1 MIDPTYWETWQRR
14 YGIIFINAGSL
25 FAQIVQAAGYPT
37 LLALIL
43 VRMDL
48 PSWLI
53 GAILSLQWAVVLFL
67 APLVPWAM
75 RRFGA
80 RASSMMG
87 TFLSSLALLLLLAPA
102 SIPVA
107 SISAFLMGAGL
118 TVRWVGCDTWIV
130 ETVAGHVRGR
140 SISVHETLMGLGIAA
155 GPLLTL
161 SSAGNAAHT
170 VAAFIGLLVLS
181 FICFGL
187 GPQSSTEHHR
197 GSHYVNP
204 FRLVFGMVTLA
215 LLAALAAGYIE
226 TAMVSLL
233 PLYLMSFQ
241 YPEAQGLLMLSVFGL
256 GGTILQLPLGWL
268 ADRRGFRAAQRLCL
282 ILTLGCG
289 LLLILMISTNWAVL
303 IILFTWGGC
312 AGGLNTLAVI
322 EAGSTLPGGLAGT
335 GMALVA
341 SSYTLGGVVGP
352 VVSGAVLNIGG
363 GHGAIIVIIGLMSVY
378 GVLHFVSRNAR
389 IGGAGLQ

>member
-1 MIDPTYWETWQRR
+1 MIDPAHGETRQRR
-14 YGIIFINAGSL
+14 YGIVFINAGSL

-48 PSWLI
+48 PSWLM

-67 APLVPWAM
+67 APLVPWPM

-80 RASSMMG
+80 RISSMIG
-87 TFLSSLALLLLLAPA
+87 TFLSSMALLLLLAPA
-102 SIPVA
+102 SLPVVT
-107 SISAFLMGAGL
+107 ISAFLMGAGL
-118 TVRWVGCDTWIV
+118 TARWVGCDTWIV

-161 SSAGNAAHT
+161 ASAGNAAHA

-187 GPQSSTEHHR
+187 CPQSSTEHCQ
-197 GSHYVNP
+197 GSCQVNP
-204 FRLVFGMVTLA
+204 FRMVFGMVTLA

-241 YPEAQGLLMLSVFGL
+241 YPEAQALLMLSVFGL
-256 GGTILQLPLGWL
+256 GGTILQIPLGWL
-268 ADRRGFRAAQRLCL
+268 ADRRGFRAAQSLCL
-282 ILTLGCG
+282 MLTLGGG
-289 LLLILMISTNWAVL
+289 LLLILMISTKWAVL
-303 IILFTWGGC
+303 IILFAWGGC

-341 SSYTLGGVVGP
+341 SSYTLGGVIGP
-352 VVSGAVLNIGG
+352 ALSGTVLNLGG
-363 GHGAIIVIIGLMSVY
+363 GHGAIIVIVGLMSVY
-378 GVLHFVSRNAR
+378 GALLMISRKPG
-389 IGGAGLQ
+389 IGRAWHD

>member
-1 MIDPTYWETWQRR
+1 MIDPTYWETRQRR
-14 YGIIFINAGSL
+14 YGIVFINAGSL

-102 SIPVA
+102 SLPVVT
-107 SISAFLMGAGL
+107 ISAFLMGAGL

-161 SSAGNAAHT
+161 ANAGNAAHA

-187 GPQSSTEHHR
+187 GPQSSTEHHQ
-197 GSHYVNP
+197 GSRHVNP
-204 FRLVFGMVTLA
+204 FRRVFGIVTLA
-215 LLAALAAGYIE
+215 LLAALAAGLHRNRDGVP
-226 TAMVSLL
+226 ASPL
-233 PLYLMSFQ
+233 PH
-241 YPEAQGLLMLSVFGL
+241 
-256 GGTILQLPLGWL
+256 
-268 ADRRGFRAAQRLCL
+268 
-282 ILTLGCG
+282 
-289 LLLILMISTNWAVL
+289 
-303 IILFTWGGC
+303 
-312 AGGLNTLAVI
+312 VI
-322 EAGSTLPGGLAGT
+322 
-335 GMALVA
+335 
-341 SSYTLGGVVGP
+341 P
-352 VVSGAVLNIGG
+352 VP
-363 GHGAIIVIIGLMSVY
+363 
-378 GVLHFVSRNAR
+378 
-389 IGGAGLQ
+389 

>member
-1 MIDPTYWETWQRR
+1 MIDPAHGETRQRR
-14 YGIIFINAGSL
+14 YGIVFINAGSL

-37 LLALIL
+37 LLALLL
-43 VRMDL
+43 VQMGL
-48 PSWLI
+48 PSWLV
-53 GAILSLQWAVVLFL
+53 GAVLSLQWAVVLFL
-67 APLVPWAM
+67 APLVPKAM
-75 RRFGA
+75 NRFGS
-80 RASSMMG
+80 RAISMAG
-87 TFLSSLALLLLLAPA
+87 AILSSLALLLLLAPA
-102 SIPVA
+102 SFPIVT
-107 SISAFLMGAGL
+107 ISAFLMGAGL

-161 SSAGNAAHT
+161 ASAGNATHA
-170 VAAFIGLLVLS
+170 VAAFIALLVLS

-187 GPQSSTEHHR
+187 GPQSRAEHHQ
-197 GSHYVNP
+197 GSRHMNP
-204 FRLVFGMVTLA
+204 VRLVLGMVTLA

-241 YPEAQGLLMLSVFGL
+241 YPEAQALFMLSIFGL

-268 ADRRGFRAAQRLCL
+268 ADRRGFRAAQILCL
-282 ILTLGCG
+282 LLILVGGPC
-289 LLLILMISTNWAVL
+289 LILMISSDWVVL
-303 IILFTWGGC
+303 IILFVWGGC

-322 EAGSTLPGGLAGT
+322 EAGSTLPVGLSGT

-341 SSYTLGGVVGP
+341 SSYTLGGVIGP
-352 VVSGAVLNIGG
+352 ALSGAVLNLGG
-363 GHGAIIVIIGLMSVY
+363 GHGAIIVIVGLMLVY
-378 GVLHFVSRNAR
+378 GVLLVVSRQPR
-389 IGGAGLQ
+389 IRRT

>member
-1 MIDPTYWETWQRR
+1 MIDPTYWETRQRR
-14 YGIIFINAGSL
+14 YGIVFINAGSL

-102 SIPVA
+102 SLPVVT
-107 SISAFLMGAGL
+107 ISAFLMGAGL

-161 SSAGNAAHT
+161 ANAGNAAHA

-187 GPQSSTEHHR
+187 GPQSSTEHHQ
-197 GSHYVNP
+197 GSRHVNP
-204 FRLVFGMVTLA
+204 FRRVFGMVTLA

-241 YPEAQGLLMLSVFGL
+241 YPEAQALFMLSVFGL
-256 GGTILQLPLGWL
+256 GGTILQIPLGWL
-268 ADRRGFRAAQRLCL
+268 ADRRGFPAAQSLCL
-282 ILTLGCG
+282 MLTLGCS

-303 IILFTWGGC
+303 IILFALGGC

-352 VVSGAVLNIGG
+352 AVSGAVLNIGG

-378 GVLHFVSRNAR
+378 GVLLVVSRNAR
-389 IGGAGLQ
+389 IGGAGLE